1 MNPLERAIAIA
12 VAAHTG
18 QQDKAGQSYI
28 LHPLRVMLAMASD
41 DERIVAVLHDVVED
55 CPTWSFEQL
64 RAEGFSDVV
73 IDALRSVTKIS
84 DAEDYDH
91 FIDRAMANVIG
102 RRVKL
107 ADLRDNADLSRLPA
121 PTDRDLA
128 RVDKYR
134 RAIVRIETANP

>member
-55 CPTWSFEQL
+55 CSAWSFEQL
-64 RAEGFSDVV
+64 RAEGFIDVV
-73 IDALRSVTKIS
+73 IDALRSVTKIA
-84 DAEDYDH
+84 DDEDYDH
-91 FIDRAMANVIG
+91 FIDRARANPIG

-107 ADLRDNADLSRLPA
+107 ADLRDNADLSRLSA

-128 RVDKYR
+128 RMDKYR
-134 RAIVRIETANP
+134 RAIVRIETESP